1 MKHLS
6 TMVVVYGYI
15 VQQHRIRKIERSDYA
30 HELSR
35 IVVYKNLLTA
45 LLNQNFQ
52 SLQRRCCGRKHRWLA
67 SHQATDIGA
76 KVTLISEGHKQVG
89 LIKGGGSYLSTS
101 DRRLL
106 FGLGS
111 YEAVDSLEVLWPS
124 GKVTVRK
131 NIEIN
136 QHLVL
141 VEESL

>member
-1 MKHLS
+1 M
-6 TMVVVYGYI
+6 
-15 VQQHRIRKIERSDYA
+15 
-30 HELSR
+30 
-35 IVVYKNLLTA
+35 
-45 LLNQNFQ
+45 
-52 SLQRRCCGRKHRWLA
+52 
-67 SHQATDIGA
+67 
-76 KVTLISEGHKQVG
+76 G

-111 YEAVDSLEVLWPS
+111 HEAVDSLEVLWPS